1 MFFSETRV
9 DQVSRE
15 GKGIFLQNNCSALS
29 DLDLGLDLDL
39 DLGLEGLDFEVDELA
54 GDRNGRA
61 FIEEEEGKG
70 E

>member
-29 DLDLGLDLDL
+29 DLDLDL